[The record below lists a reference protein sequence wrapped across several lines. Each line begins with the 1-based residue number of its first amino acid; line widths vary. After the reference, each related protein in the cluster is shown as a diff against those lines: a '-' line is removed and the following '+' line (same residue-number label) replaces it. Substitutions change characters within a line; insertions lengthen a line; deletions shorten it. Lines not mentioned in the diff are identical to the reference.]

1 NEISYVAI
9 DTRARHLNRGTAPK
23 NVRRM
28 SVVSASGILI
38 DPKRHWSLTHYAR
51 LPEECTL
58 DEIADSSGEWTPL
71 AGSSA
76 TTRLRSTCFSAI
88 MPVSRRCITHTYRAL
103 QSLRLIRLVE

>member
-1 NEISYVAI
+1 MQRLVNEISYVAI
-9 DTRARHLNRGTAPK
+9 DTRARHLNRGAAPK

-58 DEIADSSGEWTPL
+58 DEIADSSGEWTAL
-71 AGSSA
+71 AVERND
-76 TTRLRSTCFSAI
+76 TSTQYLLFGDHAGFAPMYYAHVTI
-88 MPVSRRCITHTYRAL
+88 L
-103 QSLRLIRLVE
+103 